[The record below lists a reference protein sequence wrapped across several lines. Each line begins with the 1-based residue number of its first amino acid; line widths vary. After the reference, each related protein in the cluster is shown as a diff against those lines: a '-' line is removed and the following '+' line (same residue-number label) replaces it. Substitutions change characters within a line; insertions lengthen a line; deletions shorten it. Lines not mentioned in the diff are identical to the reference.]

1 MRSVNT
7 KKFLSARKL
16 KEPFCLKKKI
26 SAIADQ
32 FRGDNLK
39 ARCARSSIVLGIG
52 VFIAKFLVFGS
63 KVVLARLLASE
74 EMGLMVM
81 IISLTALFEVLTEV
95 GIKQSVIQ
103 HKNGA
108 DPEYLNMAWW
118 FQGLRGMALYAVAFV
133 VAPWLCEF
141 YFRSRPEVLTRYSME
156 ELTILIRV
164 AFLSI
169 LFNGF
174 VSPKAHILEK
184 KFKFGRAVVITQG
197 GFALGA
203 IVTIAL
209 AFLIRNVWAI
219 VIGFAATGFTR
230 CLMSYILCP
239 FMPRFA
245 YHRESFQ
252 GLYRFARGMVG
263 LPVLTYIA
271 FNIDVLVAGKLVS
284 TSLVGF
290 YGMALVLARAPQ
302 DLFTRIISP
311 ILLPAFAEKQDDKEV
326 LCRAIVKITKF
337 TALFGFPLVA
347 LAIICSKTVLSL
359 VYGAQYSAVA
369 VPFSLL
375 CIYALLLIVGTIL
388 GNLFFGIGQPAKHR
402 LFVGLRALILIV
414 FIYPAITLFGLTG
427 AAMVM
432 LFASLIALCM
442 QVFVIHKT
450 IGLNIFDY
458 VMSWVPGLALA
469 IPVIVIV
476 ELLRFLKP
484 DFPLVNL
491 IVGALSCILVIVI
504 GLLLDNFFNKRRR
517 HEKVSLSSVG
527 LIGREDA

>member
-1 MRSVNT
+1 VNLINKT
-7 KKFLSARKL
+7 FVTITD
-16 KEPFCLKKKI
+16 KI
-26 SAIADQ
+26 K
-32 FRGDNLK
+32 GDNLK

-52 VFIAKFLVFGS
+52 AFIAKFFGFGS
-63 KVVLARLLASE
+63 KVVLTRLLASE

-118 FQGLRGMALYAVAFV
+118 FQSLRGIGLYAVAFI

-141 YFRSRPEVLTRYSME
+141 YFRTKPEVLTHYSME
-156 ELTILIRV
+156 ELTTLIRV

-174 VSPKAHILEK
+174 ISPRAHVLEK

-197 GFALGA
+197 GFVLGA
-203 IVTIAL
+203 IVTITLAL
-209 AFLIRNVWAI
+209 LIRNVWAI

-290 YGMALVLARAPQ
+290 YGMALMLAIAPR
-302 DLFTRIISP
+302 DLFARIISP
-311 ILLPAFAEKQDDKEV
+311 VLFPAFSEKQDDREA
-326 LCRAIVKITKF
+326 LCRAVLKITKV
-337 TALFGFPLVA
+337 TALLVIPPTA
-347 LAIICSKTVLSL
+347 LAIICSRAILTF
-359 VYGAQYSAVA
+359 VYPPEYAAVA
-369 VPFSLL
+369 VPFGLL
-375 CIYALLLIVGTIL
+375 CVYVLLLIQGTVL
-388 GNLFFGIGQPAKHR
+388 ATVFFGIGQPGKHR
-402 LFVGLRALILIV
+402 AFVGLRAIILVV
-414 FIYPAITLFGLTG
+414 FIYPAIKLFGLTG

-458 VMSWVPGLALA
+458 AISWLPGLALA
-469 IPVIVIV
+469 VPVLSVIVV
-476 ELLRFLKP
+476 VRGLTP
-484 DFPLVNL
+484 DSPMVHLT
-491 IVGALSCILVIVI
+491 VGTLSWVVICGL
-504 GLLLDNFFNKRRR
+504 GLLLPKFFDKR
-517 HEKVSLSSVG
+517 HQSVVASAVELARG
-527 LIGREDA
+527 EEAESA

>member
-1 MRSVNT
+1 MIQLMDVST
-7 KKFLSARKL
+7 
-16 KEPFCLKKKI
+16 I
-26 SAIADQ
+26 SFSTIKNA

-39 ARCARSSIVLGIG
+39 ARCARSSVVLGIG
-52 VFIAKFLVFGS
+52 VFIAKFLGFGS

-108 DPEYLNMAWW
+108 APEYLNMAWW
-118 FQGLRGMALYAVAFV
+118 FQSLRAIGLYAVAFV

-141 YFRSRPEVLTRYSME
+141 YFSSRPEVLTRYSME
-156 ELTILIRV
+156 ELTILVRV

-174 VSPKAHILEK
+174 VSPRVHVLEK

-197 GFALGA
+197 GFVLGA
-203 IVTIAL
+203 IVTIIL

-230 CLMSYILCP
+230 CLMSYFLCP

-271 FNIDVLVAGKLVS
+271 FNIDVLIAGKLVS

-290 YGMALVLARAPQ
+290 YGMALTLAFAPR
-302 DLFTRIISP
+302 DMFTRIIGP
-311 ILLPAFAEKQDDKEV
+311 ILLPALAEKQDDKES
-326 LCRAIVKITKF
+326 LCRTVLQMTKY
-337 TALFGFPLVA
+337 TALFVIPPIA
-347 LAIICSKTVLSL
+347 LAVICSTAILTIVFGPEYSTVA
-359 VYGAQYSAVA
+359 G
-369 VPFSLL
+369 PFGLL
-375 CIYALLLIVGTIL
+375 CVYVMLLMQGTIL
-388 GNLFFGIGQPAKHR
+388 GMVFFGIGQPGKHR
-402 LFVGLRALILIV
+402 TFVGLRALILV
-414 FIYPAITLFGLTG
+414 VLIYPGIKLFGLTG
-427 AAMVM
+427 AATVV
-432 LFASLIALCM
+432 LLASFVALCV
-442 QVFVIHKT
+442 QVLVIHKT
-450 IGLNIFDY
+450 IGLNVFDY
-458 VMSWVPGLALA
+458 AISWVSGLVSAV
-469 IPVIVIV
+469 PVLVIV
-476 ELLRFLKP
+476 EISRALKP
-484 DFPLVNL
+484 GMPMVHLAMGV
-491 IVGALSCILVIVI
+491 LSCIIVS
-504 GLLLDNFFNKRRR
+504 GLCLILPKFFDNQQR
-517 HEKVSLSSVG
+517 HKQAGAAAAEIVRGEDVESV
-527 LIGREDA
+527 